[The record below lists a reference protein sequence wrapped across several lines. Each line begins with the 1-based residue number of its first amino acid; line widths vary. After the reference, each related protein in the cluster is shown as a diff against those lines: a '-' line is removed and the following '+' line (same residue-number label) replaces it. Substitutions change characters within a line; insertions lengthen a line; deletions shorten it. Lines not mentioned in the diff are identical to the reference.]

1 MAQDN
6 PPINYSIRPMT
17 MQELYQDA
25 LQKTVGTPA
34 VRQLK
39 YDQLPE
45 GFGESRYDT
54 PEEGIPMWATEDLN
68 EWRAFRQPTAA
79 KWGSGLAKFG
89 VYTGTTFVGNAVG
102 LYAGIINAIA
112 EGDINKF
119 VDNPVN
125 EAMNNIQQKSEEW
138 FPNYYSKKE
147 RETPF
152 ALGSAN
158 FWADKFLKNLG
169 FTAGSMLSMYVSPF
183 NAIKGISTAAKTTK
197 MLLNGAFAA
206 TGESSMEAFN
216 AVREY
221 DKNADLIKRDA
232 ETRRQQLADLYGSS
246 AIEDPRAAQAFQ
258 ADLQRINDAEARAL
272 EKINQDRNSMMN
284 MVWGENMIWLTAS
297 NMLQFPRLLTGGYR
311 TARQMSNALVR
322 DGKVI
327 ARKASA
333 AGRAAKNVGTEA
345 AEEIG
350 QEIFSR
356 SSESYYADKLLKY
369 YAHDLNPDYNE
380 QSVDFATNFW
390 NSTKDALSDPF
401 TWEQGFIGA
410 LTGAMGHVSVGKAAE
425 DSDMPLFN
433 GKLGLNAGIIGEI
446 GATKRE
452 NARREEIANRANAVL
467 QTNPKLQAIV
477 RGLNQHF
484 GAQDDMNK
492 AILDGNIKEYKD
504 AEWGQLISDIG
515 ALHDAGLLDMY
526 KTQIRNYISEVSDD
540 ELKSLSQQMSQLDDN
555 NQETNPFASMSTEE
569 QRKFLKD
576 NLDKINDAIDLY
588 KKIRQDID
596 MRSGEH
602 LTNEHLSELTW
613 MKAKIVDANKRK
625 NQLRQEIIDT
635 ATTYR
640 NKVQENLS
648 AFEAKNPEAKK
659 VKEAQDQLKS
669 IDEFINDIKNNRFD
683 AKKFN
688 QIVKDIQENDENE
701 IKDEETFNPFSQKV
715 HDFAALANDVMS
727 YNILF
732 SAYLL
737 SDEKLDQAHELAK
750 KREADKANKKRIA
763 DVVKKYQDAKTEDEK
778 DDVYRT
784 AKSDEKQAI
793 KKAETN
799 SDRRDYLRLL
809 DDKDAI
815 KKAFNDIIDN
825 NPQITDDVLRE
836 HTKAVFANVIQR
848 ARRHSDIMN
857 PWLVVN
863 DVDHGGTADE
873 TVKVLIENALAEI
886 SARKAFANSFGRY
899 VPRPKGGP
907 AAQSTGAD
915 PVSYYPTPTPPPTV
929 GAAAPTN
936 VSQEDEDEAY
946 NPAASSN
953 PEFIEPAT
961 LENRAEST
969 SSIIPSIP
977 YFDINLW
984 KDQGLTGKDR
994 VYDEFWKSR
1003 MKQALAQDDNFKH
1016 VSDEVLKKYDEN
1028 LDPAT
1033 ATDEQR
1039 IEAYIAYIESTGVMD
1054 FPNRHNEKGK
1064 EAYDKM
1070 VSLTPESIAQG
1081 TYRGYYDIWKT
1092 LENIGA
1098 FKYVDD
1104 GKLKLSDKV
1113 YFGFSKHFGDLV
1125 VMAVR
1130 DGKNYQIVG
1139 VVNEN
1144 QKDLYDYMYT
1154 LTNKLDQA
1162 SVTSDYFTHM
1172 RREDKSD
1179 NFSTV
1184 SHIYNG
1190 TLKYVDDEHLIGN
1203 TPYKIGIVDQHH
1215 QITGAG
1221 LDDKV
1226 RIDSDAANKIKEG
1239 TPVLL
1244 VPNANGIYF
1253 PVPVRTKPFNADT
1266 LAEANDINA
1275 SIDAIVKKIVRAPN
1289 ISALNSAVSK
1299 LKELLYIP
1307 KGVIRIQ
1314 GYGVTDQGREYELE
1328 KDSRDRI
1335 AYIGIA
1341 DIAKDKEHQAEF
1353 HAAQEAGEEHVRT
1366 QSSLIKI
1373 PLGDNDEE
1381 AAAQLKSVLVQY
1393 VTHYNIRQSLVN
1405 TADWNAKLGTSVV
1418 TTNIDGDI
1426 RIIGGFF
1433 SVGQFDPKT
1442 KRFAIDEKF
1451 KPAPTPRKDSS
1462 NRVTEESMPLSQ
1474 NVQIVK
1480 RTETLNNRPKVSYY
1494 LKFADGQLDNIDNIP
1509 IPVNV
1514 APDGN
1519 QLSLSAAEYYAA
1531 RQRAL
1536 YAPENQKVKGQ
1547 KVSWVK
1553 TGTRWYAVNE
1563 QGDLIAANDEYSKRL
1578 DAHALAQAAQP
1589 APTSAPA
1596 QSATPKATDELN
1608 TGVWKKL
1615 TQNSTFKT
1623 RRQDAVIDGQIVK
1636 DLYVVSVWD
1645 GEESHKN
1652 NRNLGLTVYNGH
1664 VYFVTLAGRTLKVS
1678 ENISQKLKDELASSK
1693 GYGFAINDSYP
1704 GLTYF
1709 YRGGY
1714 WLQKEY
1720 IDRIEEVKNSP
1731 RVQDVLD
1738 QQAAQTGATPEP
1750 TATPES
1756 LSSPQPQPAPQSDP
1770 LQAILNETRDTGI
1783 PALDNPQPQPAPQS
1797 EATMD
1802 SDMSDMM
1809 NIGSDRVVSDSSLTG
1824 TIDVEKEVA
1833 WLQRVLP
1840 QLSKEEC
1847 IKIHDDIAQIKGN
1860 APYVWGHY
1868 VNGVKHIAKNS
1879 AKGSL
1884 FHEAFHDVMDRL
1896 LTYKEKK
1903 ALLNEARQ
1911 RYGEMPDKQLEEMMA
1926 EEFADYTSS
1935 LEYDGKVNPD
1945 VKPKGAIKKLFDRIV
1960 AWVKAILNLEGSVWT
1975 INDLYARINAGEF
1988 KNRVA
1993 STPSGESSD
2002 RQVWTDEMR
2011 EIRQKAIADGTFMK
2025 APNGKPTNLNEWQW
2039 LVVRTKAF
2047 KDWFGD
2053 WTKITF
2059 DKDGKV
2065 LTIPNDC
2072 SNVID
2077 ENGEPLVVYH
2087 GNRTDSKITAFDLS
2101 KKGSE
2106 HKEREISGFWFV
2118 DNAEIAKYEYA
2129 FKTESWGTG
2138 NPQFGEVLGVFLNIK
2153 NPVVAKQDIKEEMS
2167 PYGLMQYS
2175 KERLDDF
2182 IHTAKLRQTNNT
2194 DGFILTMLDSDGS
2207 ADFEQSKQTQ
2217 FVVFN
2222 PNQIKSAT
2230 DNITF
2235 NNEDNRIYDEDPK
2248 YMHSSVANLNSL
2260 PTSIQ
2265 QQLAQEGFTQEM
2277 WNDLTDEQRENIL
2290 FCL

>member
-34 VRQLK
+34 VRQLN
-39 YDQLPE
+39 YNQLPE

-89 VYTGTTFVGNAVG
+89 VYTGTTFVGNALG

-138 FPNYYSKKE
+138 FPNYYSKQE

-183 NAIKGISTAAKTTK
+183 SAIKGASTAAKITK

-216 AVREY
+216 AVHEY

-272 EKINQDRNSMMN
+272 EKINQDRNSVMN

-322 DGKVI
+322 DGKII

-390 NSTKDALSDPF
+390 NGAKEALSDPF

-526 KTQIRNYISEVSDD
+526 KTQIKNYISEVSDD
-540 ELKSLSQQMSQLDDN
+540 ELKSLSRQMSQLDDN

-625 NQLRQEIIDT
+625 NQLRKEIIDT

-648 AFEAKNPEAKK
+648 AFEAKNPDAKK

-669 IDEFINDIKNNRFD
+669 IDEFINDIKNNRFN

-715 HDFAALANDVMS
+715 HDFTALANDVMS

-732 SAYLL
+732 ATYLS
-737 SDEKLDQAHELAK
+737 SDKKLDQAHELAK

-778 DDVYRT
+778 DEVYKT

-848 ARRHSDIMN
+848 ARRHADIMN

-873 TVKVLIENALAEI
+873 TVKVLIENALTEI
-886 SARKAFANSFGRY
+886 SARKAFADSFGRY

-907 AAQSTGAD
+907 TAQSTGAD
-915 PVSYYPTPTPPPTV
+915 PVSYYPTPTPPPTA
-929 GAAAPTN
+929 GAAAPTKAG
-936 VSQEDEDEAY
+936 QEDDDEAY
-946 NPAASSN
+946 NPAVSSS

-1104 GKLKLSDKV
+1104 GKLKISDKV

-1179 NFSTV
+1179 NFATV

-1215 QITGAG
+1215 QIIGAG

-1266 LAEANDINA
+1266 LAESNGINA

-1373 PLGDNDEE
+1373 PLGVNDEE

-1393 VTHYNIRQSLVN
+1393 VTHYNIRQSLIN
-1405 TADWNAKLGTSVV
+1405 TADWNAKLGASVV

-1451 KPAPTPRKDSS
+1451 KPNPTPRKDSS
-1462 NRVTEESMPLSQ
+1462 NRVTEESLPLSQ

-1480 RTETLNNRPKVSYY
+1480 KTETLNNRPKVSYY
-1494 LKFADGQLDNIDNIP
+1494 LKNADGQLDNIDNIP

-1519 QLSLSAAEYYAA
+1519 QISLSAAEYYAA
-1531 RQRAL
+1531 RQRVL

-1578 DAHALAQAAQP
+1578 DTHILAKAAQP
-1589 APTSAPA
+1589 APAPAPAPA
-1596 QSATPKATDELN
+1596 QNATPNATDELN

-1615 TQNSTFKT
+1615 TQNPTFKT

-1709 YRGGY
+1709 YKGGY

-1720 IDRIEEVKNSP
+1720 IDRIEELKNNP

-1738 QQAAQTGATPEP
+1738 QPAAQPEATPEP

-1756 LSSPQPQPAPQSDP
+1756 LTSPQPQPAPQRDP
-1770 LQAILNETRDTGI
+1770 LQDILNETRNTGI
-1783 PALDNPQPQPAPQS
+1783 PALDNPQPQPAPQN

-1847 IKIHDDIAQIKGN
+1847 ISIHDDIAQIKGN

-1911 RYGEMPDKQLEEMMA
+1911 RYGEMSDKQLEEMMA

-1960 AWVKAILNLEGSVWT
+1960 AWVKATLNLEDSVWT
-1975 INDLYARINAGEF
+1975 INDLYARINAGEL

-1993 STPSGESSD
+1993 STPSGESS
-2002 RQVWTDEMR
+2002 
-2011 EIRQKAIADGTFMK
+2011 
-2025 APNGKPTNLNEWQW
+2025 
-2039 LVVRTKAF
+2039 
-2047 KDWFGD
+2047 
-2053 WTKITF
+2053 
-2059 DKDGKV
+2059 
-2065 LTIPNDC
+2065 
-2072 SNVID
+2072 
-2077 ENGEPLVVYH
+2077 
-2087 GNRTDSKITAFDLS
+2087 
-2101 KKGSE
+2101 
-2106 HKEREISGFWFV
+2106 
-2118 DNAEIAKYEYA
+2118 
-2129 FKTESWGTG
+2129 
-2138 NPQFGEVLGVFLNIK
+2138 
-2153 NPVVAKQDIKEEMS
+2153 
-2167 PYGLMQYS
+2167 
-2175 KERLDDF
+2175 
-2182 IHTAKLRQTNNT
+2182 
-2194 DGFILTMLDSDGS
+2194 
-2207 ADFEQSKQTQ
+2207 
-2217 FVVFN
+2217 
-2222 PNQIKSAT
+2222 

-2248 YMHSSVANLNSL
+2248 YMHSNVANLNSL

-2265 QQLAQEGFTQEM
+2265 QQLTQEGFTQEM
-2277 WNDLTDEQRENIL
+2277 WSDLTDEQRENIL